1 MIKISYWMLIFEDLQ
16 LIRLLSGDTSVGVGD
31 SLESETADI
40 QVVHFRDPASRRKVL
55 LVDTPGFDDSRQGI
69 TDTAVLKMIGAFL
82 VKE

>member
-1 MIKISYWMLIFEDLQ
+1 MQF
-16 LIRLLSGDTSVGVGD
+16 IRLVSGDTSVGVGD
-31 SLESETADI
+31 SLESETVDVRVI
-40 QVVHFRDPASRRKVL
+40 HFRDPASHRKVS